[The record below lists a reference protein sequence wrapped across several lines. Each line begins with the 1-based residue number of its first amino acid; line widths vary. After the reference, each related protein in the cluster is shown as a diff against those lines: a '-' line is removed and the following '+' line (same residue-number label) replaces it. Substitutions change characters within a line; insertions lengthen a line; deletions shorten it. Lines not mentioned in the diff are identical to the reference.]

1 MGITFH
7 NQLDK
12 KSLKIVQLKKHI
24 LRGNQIFKYLVSSF
38 FKERTFQIYLNQFV
52 MNEIISY
59 FSTIPSSHR
68 SLILVGGIT
77 FFWIIENTFPLF
89 QMKYHKWQHAGI
101 NFFLTFTTIIVNFV
115 LAFIL
120 IKTASWTTENHFGI
134 LQWLPE
140 IPIWLYTI
148 IGLLLLDLI
157 GAYLVHFIEHKVKFL
172 WRFHIIHHTD
182 TWIDTTTA
190 NRHHP
195 GESII
200 RFVFTTLGVLVVG
213 SPMWMVFLYQT
224 LSVIATQFNH
234 ANISLPNKLDVFL
247 SYFLV
252 SPNMHKVHH
261 HYVLPYTD
269 SNYGNIFSV
278 WDRLFGTF
286 TTLPKEELIYGV
298 DTHMLPE
305 ENNQLRNLL
314 KIPFQKLRSFNSEK
328 KQ

>member
-1 MGITFH
+1 
-7 NQLDK
+7 
-12 KSLKIVQLKKHI
+12 
-24 LRGNQIFKYLVSSF
+24 
-38 FKERTFQIYLNQFV
+38 
-52 MNEIISY
+52 MNDIIAY
-59 FSTIPSSHR
+59 FSTIPSTHR

-77 FFWIIENTFPLF
+77 IFWLIENTFPLF
-89 QMKYHKWQHAGI
+89 QMKYRKWQHAGI

-120 IKTASWTTENHFGI
+120 IKTANCTTENHFGI
-134 LQWLPE
+134 LQWLPQ

-157 GAYLVHFIEHKVKFL
+157 GAYLAHLVQHKIKFL
-172 WRFHIIHHTD
+172 WRFHIVHHTD

-200 RFVFTTLGVLVVG
+200 RFIFTTLGVLIVG
-213 SPMWMVFLYQT
+213 SPMWMVFLYQS
-224 LSVIATQFNH
+224 LSVIFSQFNH
-234 ANISLPNKLDVFL
+234 ANISLPAKFDAFL
-247 SYFLV
+247 SYFII

-298 DTHMLPE
+298 DTHMEPQ
-305 ENNQLRNLL
+305 ENNKLKNLL
-314 KIPFQKLRSFNSEK
+314 QIPFQKSRSAKNS
-328 KQ
+328 